1 MKLQVHAPTRVE
13 TVVADEFA
21 KGLLNGEV
29 GELTIS
35 AKLHFGLEYKA
46 DVPCKLVYTEDRLSL
61 DLEIPPHIQVSP
73 DAAVFV
79 PMLAMLN
86 RYDGYTGIP
95 YVFSNR
101 VRSTDCVGRACI
113 VPPGNVI
120 NVMVC
125 PNQDYETYYDSIC
138 ENLLDV
144 LATIPEPHGLNDD

>member
-1 MKLQVHAPTRVE
+1 MNLQVYAPTRVE
-13 TVVADEFA
+13 AVVAEDFA
-21 KGLLNGEV
+21 KGLIAAGLND
-29 GELTIS
+29 LTIP

-46 DVPCKLVYTEDRLSL
+46 EVPCKLVYIEGRLSL
-61 DLEIPPHIQVSP
+61 EIDIPPHLQVDPES
-73 DAAVFV
+73 AVFV

-86 RYDGYTGIP
+86 RYDGYSGIP

-101 VRSTDCVGRACI
+101 LRSTDCVGRACI

-120 NVMVC
+120 SVMVC

-144 LATIPEPHGLNDD
+144 LDTIPEPQGLTND